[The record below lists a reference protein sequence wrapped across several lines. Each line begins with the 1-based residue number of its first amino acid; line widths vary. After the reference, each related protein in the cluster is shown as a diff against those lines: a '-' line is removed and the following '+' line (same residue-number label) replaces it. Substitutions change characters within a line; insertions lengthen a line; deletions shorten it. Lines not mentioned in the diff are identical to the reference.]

1 MQLFEIVWDGISKED
16 KMERVKKE
24 YYKNIYICIVLLVLC
39 FLVNVNYAV
48 AQENS
53 PPDYDKISEQIA
65 DDVEKYHIP
74 GMAVMVVD
82 KDGILFQETY
92 GNCNSI
98 DTPYIIGSMSK
109 SFTAVAIMQLVEE
122 EKVDL
127 DSPIA
132 EYIDATEWF
141 IDNTDC
147 EKITVRDLLNQ
158 ISGITTYQTFGDL
171 KCTDLYGQHIY
182 ANANYGLLGL
192 IVESV
197 SGQSYEEYI
206 TNHIFEPL
214 GMTNSAASL
223 KKSEENGLI
232 PGYRN
237 YFGIPFE
244 GKPDYPDQ
252 IKNGTWTNIPAGYL
266 SSSAS
271 DMGKY
276 LQMYLNGGENVLS
289 EKSINSMFYDNV
301 SVDGGSYYYGM
312 GWNYSTEMFSKPM
325 LWHAGLVENYTSNM
339 FIVPDEGIAV
349 VVLVNM
355 NDYLVTN
362 NLIGN
367 IVNPLIGEERQNL
380 PNLYVILHFVIDIIC
395 LLLCFTSV
403 WSIATI
409 KKCNKTEKKKREYL
423 VNSIKHI
430 ILPMI
435 LIFMPLII
443 GIPIRV
449 FWLFVKD
456 LCVLFYANAV
466 ILIVVGIYKLLTN
479 EQRCFD

>member
-1 MQLFEIVWDGISKED
+1 MQEFEFSRDRIRKKD
-16 KMERVKKE
+16 KIESMRKK
-24 YYKNIYICIVLLVLC
+24 IYICIVLFVLC
-39 FLVNVNYAV
+39 FLVNVNYAI

-92 GNCNSI
+92 GNCSSI

-132 EYIDATEWF
+132 KYIDATEWF
-141 IDNTDC
+141 IDSADC
-147 EKITVRDLLNQ
+147 DKITVRDLLNQ
-158 ISGITTYQTFGDL
+158 TSGITTYQTFGDL
-171 KCTDLYGQHIY
+171 NSTDLYGQHIY

-206 TNHIFEPL
+206 TNNIFEPL

-223 KKSEENGLI
+223 EKSKENGLI

-237 YFGIPFE
+237 YFGIPIE

-252 IKNGTWTNIPAGYL
+252 IKHGTWTNIPAGYL

-276 LQMYLNGGENVLS
+276 LQMYLNGGDNVLS

-339 FIVPDEGIAV
+339 FIIPDEGIAV

-362 NLIGN
+362 NIIGN

-395 LLLCFTSV
+395 LLLCFTSI

-409 KKCNKTEKKKREYL
+409 KKCYKKEKKKSVYL
-423 VNSIKHI
+423 INSIKHV

-435 LIFMPLII
+435 LIFIPLII

-479 EQRCFD
+479 EQKAF